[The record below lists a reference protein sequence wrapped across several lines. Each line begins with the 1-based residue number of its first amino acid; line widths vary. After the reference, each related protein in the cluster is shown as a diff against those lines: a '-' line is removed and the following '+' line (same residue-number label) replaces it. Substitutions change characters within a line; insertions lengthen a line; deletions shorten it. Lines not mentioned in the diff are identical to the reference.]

1 MCGHA
6 DFWLV
11 LTHGMV
17 GSASI
22 RKDLFSSPKIPSVR
36 YCSRHGIMN
45 CPLHSYL
52 YQKKNS
58 FQKRANKRIT
68 EYVYTGIPQS
78 LVWSFRKYIRIWHCL
93 VFFFSSSSSLSPVI
107 GWNHHPTVLP
117 KSWWYSNQHC
127 RINSNWDRARTPA
140 LKICRVASADIYIGW
155 ILTVKCSLSAQHK

>member
-1 MCGHA
+1 LAPWGILTYLPVEGEEMCGHA

-22 RKDLFSSPKIPSVR
+22 RKDLFSSLKIPSVR

-58 FQKRANKRIT
+58 FQKWANKRIT

-78 LVWSFRKYIRIWHCL
+78 LVWSLKSPSNCAPKEL
-93 VFFFSSSSSLSPVI
+93 VV
-107 GWNHHPTVLP
+107 
-117 KSWWYSNQHC
+117 
-127 RINSNWDRARTPA
+127 
-140 LKICRVASADIYIGW
+140 
-155 ILTVKCSLSAQHK
+155 